1 MKTPERSVSEIV
13 EEFEKKWK
21 DDEFYSK
28 LHEYEDIN
36 AITDWL
42 TQTLKAERQKR
53 EELVEEACKIVEDMM
68 EDEENWQPIVA
79 RIEALTQPNNH
90 K

>member
-1 MKTPERSVSEIV
+1 
-13 EEFEKKWK
+13 
-21 DDEFYSK
+21 SK

-42 TQTLKAERQKR
+42 TKTLQAERQKR
-53 EELVEEACKIVEDMM
+53 EEVVEKMQVNVETALFYSVDDN
-68 EDEENWQPIVA
+68 ETKQRFLNALQ
-79 RIEALTQPNNH
+79 ALTQPNN